1 MVNDIAM
8 PMASMKIRTEI
19 GRLVLNLRIQ
29 RPRVVSGVPAGRVT
43 PTGSDGD
50 DFRVFAMM
58 KFLYRLG
65 KYNGTSAFE
74 QSIEPRCDPETAT
87 FVSGFFGSLENPV
100 EIRIFCDSRRLQAG
114 EKQCQSGMDDKCGGA
129 FFFNLAL
136 ETEKGRERRRPRPFS
151 FCDEKRGEI
160 WRLRP
165 A

>member
-50 DFRVFAMM
+50 DFRVFAIV

-65 KYNGTSAFE
+65 EVQRK
-74 QSIEPRCDPETAT
+74 
-87 FVSGFFGSLENPV
+87 VGF
-100 EIRIFCDSRRLQAG
+100 RA
-114 EKQCQSGMDDKCGGA
+114 
-129 FFFNLAL
+129 
-136 ETEKGRERRRPRPFS
+136 ER
-151 FCDEKRGEI
+151 
-160 WRLRP
+160 
-165 A
+165 